1 MPWLKLSRNT
11 STPAS
16 KSAPI
21 RSGVEL
27 DGPSVATILALR
39 RRRKSI
45 ILLPVSVEN
54 QDRTEI
60 VYVGQCG
67 AGHNEIAESGEE
79 SISVISRERL
89 LRRDASRGG
98 TCQTARVDNRSGIV
112 FCSIDSIGVAG
123 ERPDALG
130 AIERYGEREQELGIA
145 SAAAPAGNRDSG
157 LAARQNHGR
166 GRDEMSADPELSCA
180 NLKCDRRVDQC
191 HLTRFPLDPVA
202 ENDWYDLPPVG
213 CRGGGLER
221 PLRAADQVGP
231 RAVGPEAMTA
241 GSSPGTSEI
250 ASVTMRAGAA
260 AAASLPPLM
269 AERCFLTV
277 LISVIVAPERRS
289 ARVTACLSASVIW
302 GAGTESNAD
311 PPPDARNTS

>member
-98 TCQTARVDNRSGIV
+98 ACQAVRVDNRSGIV
-112 FCSIDSIGVAG
+112 FCSVNAIGVAG
-123 ERPDALG
+123 ERPNALG
-130 AIERYGEREQELGIA
+130 VIKGDRERQQELGISPPA
-145 SAAAPAGNRDSG
+145 SCAGNRDRG
-157 LAARQNHGR
+157 LTARQDHGW
-166 GRDEMSADPELSCA
+166 GGDQMSADPELSRT

-191 HLTRFPLDPVA
+191 HLARFPLDPVA
-202 ENDWYDLPPVG
+202 ENDRYDLPPLS
-213 CRGGGLER
+213 CSGGGLER
-221 PLRAADQVGP
+221 PLRAGDQVEP
-231 RAVGPEAMTA
+231 RPIKYWVLGF
-241 GSSPGTSEI
+241 
-250 ASVTMRAGAA
+250 
-260 AAASLPPLM
+260 
-269 AERCFLTV
+269 RCFLR
-277 LISVIVAPERRS
+277 LSRQ
-289 ARVTACLSASVIW
+289 ARDDGLRF
-302 GAGTESNAD
+302 GD
-311 PPPDARNTS
+311 PAH